1 MSSWSKAGK
10 EVRLILFECLNRP
23 EAKNI
28 YFNPV
33 QCAEL
38 CNLAA
43 GLDFCRGI
51 DSLRIGRAFS
61 NGGESDYSLQF
72 NQLII
77 GSDATH
83 FLHVLI
89 DKRMDGE
96 RYTAVGCF
104 TSEVERIKALQRLK
118 SDNNIKLSFRQWGL
132 EYIRSSVIGIA
143 FQKQYGEKTIES
155 AVAQPRKRAISTQ
168 QSTNEL
174 YAAEQNRLK
183 TKAEIEKLREEL
195 AKIERRG
202 KEIKEL
208 IRTKINECEG
218 ILDSPMNVDESN
230 VVSFRHSSRHDIF
243 LCLRHD

>member
-28 YFNPV
+28 YLNPV

-72 NQLII
+72 NQLIF

-83 FLHVLI
+83 FLHVLV
-89 DKRMDGE
+89 DKRMDGD

-118 SDNNIKLSFRQWGL
+118 SDNNIKLSFRHWRIK
-132 EYIRSSVIGIA
+132 YICSSVIGIA
-143 FQKQYGEKTIES
+143 FQKQYGNNTIES
-155 AVAQPRKRAISTQ
+155 AVAQPRKRASSTQ
-168 QSTNEL
+168 GSINEL

-195 AKIERRG
+195 AKIVHVMKFR
-202 KEIKEL
+202 L
-208 IRTKINECEG
+208 IVMSVKLDLH
-218 ILDSPMNVDESN
+218 ILLRWN
-230 VVSFRHSSRHDIF
+230 SFSLGNSVRH
-243 LCLRHD
+243 

>member
-51 DSLRIGRAFS
+51 DSLRIGRAFF

-104 TSEVERIKALQRLK
+104 TSEVERIKALQR
-118 SDNNIKLSFRQWGL
+118 NISHWLCSLIIVKTYSHINHLCSIRGYWRFCFRGQ
-132 EYIRSSVIGIA
+132 I
-143 FQKQYGEKTIES
+143 
-155 AVAQPRKRAISTQ
+155 
-168 QSTNEL
+168 
-174 YAAEQNRLK
+174 
-183 TKAEIEKLREEL
+183 
-195 AKIERRG
+195 
-202 KEIKEL
+202 
-208 IRTKINECEG
+208 C
-218 ILDSPMNVDESN
+218 
-230 VVSFRHSSRHDIF
+230 
-243 LCLRHD
+243 